1 MDKKK
6 IVFITSNLS
15 QTGGL
20 QMVTANLANE
30 FAKKYKYNIDII
42 NLGIKYGDEKYELN
56 PNINVKYVGI
66 DNSNC
71 KNKFDL
77 IKNLINSY
85 IRLKN
90 YIKLNCKNKNQVIIG
105 MGTGVSYLLPYIYN
119 KKNNTIIGT
128 QHNPVRHTKLMDIFR
143 KITIAKMDHYVVLD
157 KDTKIDMEINCKLK
171 DIKIIPNPLTIK
183 VDEKSKL
190 DSKIVLAVGRLTKQ
204 KGFDLLLESWK
215 IVSSKHNDWNL
226 VIVGEGEEYESLNN
240 KIKNIG
246 IEESVSIKPFT
257 RDIQQYYKNSS
268 IFVLSSRYEGFGL
281 VVLEAQAFGIPVVAF
296 NCPTGP
302 RNIINDGIDGYL
314 VEAENIDKLAKQ
326 IIMLIKDKNIR
337 TKVGENA
344 INNIEKFKIENIM
357 KQWNSLISD
366 LIEINTN

>member
-128 QHNPVRHTKLMDIFR
+128 QH
-143 KITIAKMDHYVVLD
+143 
-157 KDTKIDMEINCKLK
+157 TKIDMEINCKLK

-344 INNIEKFKIENIM
+344 IKNIEKFKIENIM
-357 KQWNSLISD
+357 KQWNSLIID